1 MRAFPTVQIH
11 FQLDWHAFYRSMFAE
26 PRIEPTNCQCRVQHL
41 KHVECIS
48 VTCPLMP
55 HVLIFVIK
63 YIFKKKERK
72 EELANNV
79 PQVINEETHIIPFP
93 TKPFIVPNNPF
104 LPGQH
109 VHSHSLRR
117 GCSWHL
123 VFDIRCYPLHRL
135 TVKTMPK
142 DFRCD
147 DTRLCGAFMTQFA
160 MTFIGL
166 SFIFLMVPKIA
177 FCFTVVLM
185 LPPTGSSFKTLIH
198 DY

>member
-11 FQLDWHAFYRSMFAE
+11 FQLDWHAFYRRMFAE
-26 PRIEPTNCQCRVQHL
+26 SRIEPTTCQCRVQHL

-72 EELANNV
+72 NWQTTL
-79 PQVINEETHIIPFP
+79 PGLLTKKRISSPFP
-93 TKPFIVPNNPF
+93 QNHSSFRRIHFYQVSMYIVI
-104 LPGQH
+104 LCDEG
-109 VHSHSLRR
+109 VLGLWSLTY
-117 GCSWHL
+117 GAIPYI
-123 VFDIRCYPLHRL
+123 VF
-135 TVKTMPK
+135 TMKTMPK
-142 DFRCD
+142 AFRCD

-177 FCFTVVLM
+177 FCFSVVLM